1 MFSNYQVEW
10 PLKQMGNEVFT
21 VDGTAVERTYDLSP
35 QIATTQTAR
44 DAGKSEAPVLLVGLR
59 TSSTLPPAP

>member
-1 MFSNYQVEW
+1 VAIEV
-10 PLKQMGNEVFT
+10 GNEVFT
-21 VDGTAVERTYDLSP
+21 VDGTAVERTYDLSA

-44 DAGKSEAPVLLVGLR
+44 DAGKSEAPEALEVLLVGLR